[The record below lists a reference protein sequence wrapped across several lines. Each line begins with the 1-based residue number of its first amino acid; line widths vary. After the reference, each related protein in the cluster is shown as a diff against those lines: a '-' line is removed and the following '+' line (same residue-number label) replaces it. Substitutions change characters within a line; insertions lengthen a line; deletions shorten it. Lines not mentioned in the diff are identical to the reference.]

1 MTNHSSRSR
10 KTWKVDSS
18 NWISPK
24 NWIQIH
30 SSLLK
35 SLQIWWIDCEKQK
48 QWRNLLASG
57 SEKRRGMERTPFASE
72 FTATEVAHKHP
83 RSRPGFAT
91 KCNEIHLV
99 LVQSLLLYFRRTRLS
114 NFTHTDSSINSFCF
128 YFTKIM
134 NWTNTTWS
142 SSVSIRFLQQPTKEN
157 MHWNNNNNGH
167 AKKQQHWNNKK
178 KHTSL
183 MIADRSHNKNEEL
196 GYLCVC
202 VGARVYLSNAWEKC
216 HKKGRKPLEKIYRSN
231 LWGRRRGKK
240 YLRERYLSKRYTS
253 LSISVREGAHRQ
265 SDGMDGCDTGIGE
278 ILRDPRSCSRL
289 EYPREKERWRTWNVG
304 RWWSRGKQQR
314 TSSCM
319 GDALETISVFK
330 KIGFSTKVQ
339 PFQ

>member
-57 SEKRRGMERTPFASE
+57 FEKRRELETTPFASE

-114 NFTHTDSSINSFCF
+114 NFTDTDSSINSFCF

-157 MHWNNNNNGH
+157 MHWNNNNNNGH
-167 AKKQQHWNNKK
+167 TKKQQHWNNKK
-178 KHTSL
+178 SRQVWWSRIRHIIRMKSL
-183 MIADRSHNKNEEL
+183 DT
-196 GYLCVC
+196 CVC
-202 VGARVYLSNAWEKC
+202 VRARACIYQMHERNATKKEENRWKKSTGAICEEEEEERNIWERDIWARDTLHYPYPWEKEHTGSLMAWTDVIQELARSC
-216 HKKGRKPLEKIYRSN
+216 EILVLAVASNIPGRKKDGVLGMSGDDDHEENNKEP
-231 LWGRRRGKK
+231 RRAWAMR
-240 YLRERYLSKRYTS
+240 
-253 LSISVREGAHRQ
+253 
-265 SDGMDGCDTGIGE
+265 
-278 ILRDPRSCSRL
+278 
-289 EYPREKERWRTWNVG
+289 
-304 RWWSRGKQQR
+304 
-314 TSSCM
+314 
-319 GDALETISVFK
+319 
-330 KIGFSTKVQ
+330 
-339 PFQ
+339 